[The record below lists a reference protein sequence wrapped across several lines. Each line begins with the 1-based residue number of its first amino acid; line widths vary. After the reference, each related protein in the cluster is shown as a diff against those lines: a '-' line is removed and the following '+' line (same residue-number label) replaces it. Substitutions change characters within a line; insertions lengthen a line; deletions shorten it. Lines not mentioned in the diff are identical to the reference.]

1 MKRIKLFEEA
11 DIKGNP
17 GIPGEPNR
25 KEGESSYI
33 KDVTDR
39 ARQRLNI
46 RPGDVT
52 LQGFPPSRKMME
64 LGSRIMGLVGRSKRD
79 FIRGHERELEELAE
93 RLFRNLY
100 QELIDKYGIL
110 LDLKIG
116 QPKLGEI
123 EDSSM
128 TPEEV
133 MREIEDEEI
142 INQIHKRKLAN
153 LIIQGEAKNTKH
165 ILHLE
170 ECKDGLKEIY
180 GDRKGQEAFELFD
193 EITKTADQLDWIIDI
208 WIRKAMLEQDPDGAQ
223 AAGSVEV
230 QWVEEEKNEEEV
242 NIKLTEYDPEAEDE
256 EDDFMGNLVPKI
268 KARAIDFPMLL
279 HEAVKG
285 LFEILSLG
293 GIPEDTEVA
302 SKVLMNTGRM
312 DEPEDWQFGPEV
324 AADLRDFVNEN
335 PDIDKYPNI
344 REYLFTMMID
354 KETMPVKD
362 FLELMRGIL
371 SKTPKARR
379 DVDKLIKQ
387 IVDGF
392 DSYNKDLQRYNRD
405 LEEYNRDLEEY
416 EKRPKQG
423 GKSTPSEIDDIL
435 SKPTPQTE
443 TEEDYSKYTQS
454 QIQNMMDK
462 ALDNGDYETV
472 RKLSQFIKES
482 RSYRRR

>member
-17 GIPGEPNR
+17 GIPGEPNKR
-25 KEGESSYI
+25 EGESSYI
-33 KDVTDR
+33 GDVTDR
-39 ARQRLNI
+39 ARQRLDI

-52 LQGFPPSRKMME
+52 RQGFPPSRKMMDLGRRMME
-64 LGSRIMGLVGRSKRD
+64 LVMKSRRD
-79 FIRGHERELEELAE
+79 FIRGHERQLEELAE

-100 QELIDKYGIL
+100 QELIDRYNIL
-110 LDLKIG
+110 LDLKIA
-116 QPKLGEI
+116 QPRLN
-123 EDSSM
+123 
-128 TPEEV
+128 TPEASDDNDEMRAIDNEEV
-133 MREIEDEEI
+133 

-180 GDRKGQEAFELFD
+180 GNRKGEEAFRIFD

-208 WIRKAMLEQDPDGAQ
+208 WIRKAMMEQDPNGSQ

-230 QWVEEEKNEEEV
+230 QWVKGDDDGDIE
-242 NIKLTEYDPEAEDE
+242 LTEYDPEEDGDDD
-256 EDDFMGNLVPKI
+256 EDDGFMSDLVPKI
-268 KARAIDFPMLL
+268 KARAVDFPMLL
-279 HEAVKG
+279 HESVKG
-285 LFEILSLG
+285 LFEILALG
-293 GIPEDTEVA
+293 GIPEDEEISA
-302 SKVLMNTGRM
+302 KVLSNTGRM

-335 PDIDKYPNI
+335 PNIDRYPNI
-344 REYLFTMMID
+344 REELFRLMID

-379 DVDKLIKQ
+379 DVDRLIKQ

-392 DSYNKDLQRYNRD
+392 DSYNKDLQRYNREM
-405 LEEYNRDLEEY
+405 EEYNREMQEY
-416 EKRPKQG
+416 EDSLKRG
-423 GKSTPSEIDDIL
+423 GTIPSEIDDIL
-435 SKPTPQTE
+435 QKQKPQSE
-443 TEEDYSKYTQS
+443 NEDDYSTYSQS
-454 QIQNMMDK
+454 QLQTMVDK
-462 ALDNGDYETV
+462 ALDNGDFDKV
-472 RKLSQFIKES
+472 KKISQFLKES
-482 RSYRRR
+482 KRYKR